1 MTHGFLVWRKWIVSG
16 SSQFVKSLDWLKRGA
31 RLIPDNAPGN
41 FSTAGFCGL
50 WRKREQS
57 AQTEQTFIPKNPT
70 NMASKNVI
78 CSDCKAPFQYDP
90 MFIGEREYFPRQCCP
105 ACSEIR
111 LADSTKELASKEAK
125 LREDQWFKV
134 CPPLYRDT
142 DIMRIN
148 QRCAEAALTWD
159 VASTRGMGIVGET
172 GAGKTRALFFALR
185 RAFDSGLRCLSISH
199 NSFSRVVQTA
209 FSGDGLDKANAQEH
223 LKNLHRVPVILL
235 DDLGKPPPTERA
247 DAELEELIEVRTS
260 NLLPILWSANGSSAW
275 LIKRMGPDRGEPLV
289 RRLSEFS
296 EVIAL

>member
-1 MTHGFLVWRKWIVSG
+1 
-16 SSQFVKSLDWLKRGA
+16 
-31 RLIPDNAPGN
+31 
-41 FSTAGFCGL
+41 
-50 WRKREQS
+50 
-57 AQTEQTFIPKNPT
+57 
-70 NMASKNVI
+70 MASKNAV
-78 CSDCKAPFQYDP
+78 CADCKAPFEYEP
-90 MFIGEREYFPRQCCP
+90 MFIGNREYFPRQCCP
-105 ACSEIR
+105 PCSEIR
-111 LADSTKELASKEAK
+111 LSESTKELASKEAQQ
-125 LREDQWFKV
+125 REDQWFKV

-148 QRCAEAALTWD
+148 QRCAEAALSWD
-159 VASTRGMGIVGET
+159 VASARGMGIVGET

-209 FSGDGLDKANAQEH
+209 FSGDGLDKANANEQ

>member
-1 MTHGFLVWRKWIVSG
+1 
-16 SSQFVKSLDWLKRGA
+16 
-31 RLIPDNAPGN
+31 
-41 FSTAGFCGL
+41 
-50 WRKREQS
+50 
-57 AQTEQTFIPKNPT
+57 
-70 NMASKNVI
+70 MASKNVI
-78 CSDCKAPFQYDP
+78 CTDCKAPFQYDP
-90 MFIGEREYFPRQCCP
+90 MFIGDREYFPRQCCP
-105 ACSEIR
+105 LCSEIR
-111 LADSTKELASKEAK
+111 LADCTKELAAKEAK
-125 LREDQWFKV
+125 QREDQWFKV

-148 QRCAEAALTWD
+148 QRCAEAALSWD
-159 VASTRGMGIVGET
+159 SAGARGMGIVGET

-209 FSGDGLDKANAQEH
+209 FSGDGLDKANANEQ

>member
-1 MTHGFLVWRKWIVSG
+1 
-16 SSQFVKSLDWLKRGA
+16 
-31 RLIPDNAPGN
+31 
-41 FSTAGFCGL
+41 
-50 WRKREQS
+50 
-57 AQTEQTFIPKNPT
+57 
-70 NMASKNVI
+70 MASKNSV
-78 CSDCKAPFQYDP
+78 CADCKAPFSYEP
-90 MFIGEREYFPRQCCP
+90 MFIGEREYFPRLSCP
-105 ACSEIR
+105 PCGEVRAASS
-111 LADSTKELASKEAK
+111 AVELASNETKH
-125 LREDQWFKV
+125 REEQWFKV

-148 QRCAEAALTWD
+148 QRCAEAALSWD
-159 VASTRGMGIVGET
+159 TTGARGMGIVGET

-209 FSGDGLDKANAQEH
+209 FAGDGLERAGANDQ
-223 LKNLHRVPVILL
+223 LKSLHRAPVILL
-235 DDLGKPPPTERA
+235 DDLGKPPSTERA

-296 EVIAL
+296 EVISL